1 MSVLDTTPEGTAVCF
16 TVLQPVKH
24 PANMTNKTLR
34 VRFTNLMFAGNVAD
48 ISGMNNKSSN
58 KNGMYHRIIM

>member
-34 VRFTNLMFAGNVAD
+34 VKFATLLFAGNDSD
-48 ISGMNNKSSN
+48 ISGMNNRSSN
-58 KNGMYHRIIM
+58 KNEMYHRIIM